1 MHVIPPSCALKNGC
15 VVTFMLHAFSHN
27 SKKTNHSSSMHPG
40 AHRAQ
45 RSTHQDTPGRPR
57 PLTARSICLP
67 GRLAW
72 AWPGQ
77 RYQAREAS
85 CTWALRPMSEIW
97 VLHSPA
103 KGHHSCWGLGWGTQV
118 SVPGSRGPEEPG
130 SEGNRRRGAD
140 PNVTCSPGEE
150 PPGVQHTL
158 P

>member
-1 MHVIPPSCALKNGC
+1 
-15 VVTFMLHAFSHN
+15 
-27 SKKTNHSSSMHPG
+27 MHPG

-85 CTWALRPMSEIW
+85 RSWALRPMSEIW
-97 VLHSPA
+97 VRHSPA
-103 KGHHSCWGLGWGTQV
+103 KGHHSCWGQGWQTQM

-140 PNVTCSPGEE
+140 PKVTCSPGEE
-150 PPGVQHTL
+150 PPSSAAHPPVASLRL
-158 P
+158 PFLEAGLEGRRCSHWPR